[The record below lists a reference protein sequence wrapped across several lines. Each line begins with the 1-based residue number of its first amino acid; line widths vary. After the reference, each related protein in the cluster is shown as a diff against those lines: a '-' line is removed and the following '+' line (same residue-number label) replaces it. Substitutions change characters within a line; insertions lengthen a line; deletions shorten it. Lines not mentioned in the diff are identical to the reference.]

1 MGTPAPASDRES
13 QAEASASIHPV
24 CKSPRAARLPRVGRS
39 FRPLRAGPSCP
50 LRSRA
55 CAGQP
60 IGDGPTTSEPLLPI
74 FDFSTQSTMKNF
86 INHIA
91 PKVPF
96 YTCPKPPLPP
106 RLTASQS
113 APPQSQEPVLG
124 GTVYSKPPFP
134 PSHCAYYHLNMILYV
149 FAKITPAG
157 EVSLLDPWG
166 DIEKPFEASL
176 GTPEFDP
183 EIKGNLGE
191 IVIMKYRNTKLRCQL
206 LVGGA
211 GGDITTSFR
220 RIIKSENAMREFA
233 HDCKELC
240 RNYGFD
246 GIDIMNILKT
256 LLKDEDCS
264 SY

>member
-1 MGTPAPASDRES
+1 
-13 QAEASASIHPV
+13 
-24 CKSPRAARLPRVGRS
+24 
-39 FRPLRAGPSCP
+39 
-50 LRSRA
+50 
-55 CAGQP
+55 
-60 IGDGPTTSEPLLPI
+60 
-74 FDFSTQSTMKNF
+74 MKNF

-91 PKVPF
+91 PKVPCESQQMCTIRASLSNLISYSAF
-96 YTCPKPPLPP
+96 QLETPPVYTCPKPPLPP

-134 PSHCAYYHLNMILYV
+134 PSHCAYYHLNMI
-149 FAKITPAG
+149 FG

-246 GIDIMNILKT
+246 GIDVDYEHPENSAEGRGLLKLLRHTRAT
-256 LLKDEDCS
+256 LLPIPCITNTFRCNTP
-264 SY
+264 